1 MSKRTLSNKSRYS
14 ILRLSGFRAR
24 MATSQGRKTIS
35 NRRKR
40 RRKILAIQR

>member
-1 MSKRTLSNKSRYS
+1 MSKRTLSNKSRSS

-24 MATSQGRKTIS
+24 MATTAGRKTIK

-40 RRKILAIQR
+40 GRKKLAINH